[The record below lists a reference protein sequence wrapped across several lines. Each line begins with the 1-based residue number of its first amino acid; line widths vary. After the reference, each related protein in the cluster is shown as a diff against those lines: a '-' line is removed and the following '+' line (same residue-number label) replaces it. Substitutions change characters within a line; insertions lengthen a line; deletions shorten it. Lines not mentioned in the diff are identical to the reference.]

1 MKALP
6 TKEQILEW
14 VRENPH
20 HGAKRD
26 IAKAFGIKG
35 ADRAA
40 LKALLRE
47 LEDDGALARMG
58 RRVRPPGHLPPVTLF
73 TVEAPDGDG

>member
-1 MKALP
+1 MAGLP
-6 TKEQILEW
+6 SKEQILEW

-35 ADRAA
+35 ADRVA
-40 LKALLRE
+40 LKELLRE
-47 LEDDGALARMG
+47 LEEEGALARKG
-58 RRVRPPGHLPPVTLF
+58 RRVRP
-73 TVEAPDGDG
+73 